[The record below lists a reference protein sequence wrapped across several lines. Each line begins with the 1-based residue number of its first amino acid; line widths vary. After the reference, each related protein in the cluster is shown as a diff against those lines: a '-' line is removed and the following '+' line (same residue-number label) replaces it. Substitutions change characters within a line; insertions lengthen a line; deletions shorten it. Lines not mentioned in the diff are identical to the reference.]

1 MSEIEDDE
9 WGGGFDDLPEA
20 FDVDVATVD
29 AQDTVDISAQFFR
42 VCARIYPDN
51 PLHAPV
57 YDWISSLPRT
67 GNGNIK
73 SISDHLVVALRLYV
87 DTLNSGASL
96 QLSSTLAGGQ
106 PMEQKLNP
114 SDEKRAPLSSE
125 RYSVNVSPSRRYQQ
139 SRQLRDGLQYR
150 EAPAT
155 EQSVLAPQRPSAAV
169 GLDSEAG
176 TLQQEVGPTQR
187 APAFPARP
195 PSRQPDSVHHT
206 DGLPERRGD
215 LKPDPAK
222 PTSPSSSTQASSIP
236 KPPVSDT
243 DGLSFVAKLA
253 RDSDGWA

>member
-1 MSEIEDDE
+1 MDDDE

-96 QLSSTLAGGQ
+96 QLSSTL
-106 PMEQKLNP
+106 EQKP
-114 SDEKRAPLSSE
+114 SSSVMDGRLPSAARPSSSPE

-139 SRQLRDGLQYR
+139 SRQLRDGLQYG

-155 EQSVLAPQRPSAAV
+155 EHSAPVPQRSTSTAV
-169 GLDSEAG
+169 D
-176 TLQQEVGPTQR
+176 
-187 APAFPARP
+187 PAFSASP
-195 PSRQPDSVHHT
+195 PSRQPDSTHHT
-206 DGLPERRGD
+206 DGLSERRGD
-215 LKPDPAK
+215 LKPDPTK
-222 PTSPSSSTQASSIP
+222 LTPQSSSTQVSSIP

>member
-96 QLSSTLAGGQ
+96 QLSSTL
-106 PMEQKLNP
+106 EQKP
-114 SDEKRAPLSSE
+114 SSSVMDGRPPSAAGPSSSPE
-125 RYSVNVSPSRRYQQ
+125 RYSANVSPSRRYQQ
-139 SRQLRDGLQYR
+139 SRQLRDGLQYG

-155 EQSVLAPQRPSAAV
+155 EHSAPAPQRPASTAV
-169 GLDSEAG
+169 D
-176 TLQQEVGPTQR
+176 
-187 APAFPARP
+187 PAFSASP
-195 PSRQPDSVHHT
+195 PSQQPDSTHHT
-206 DGLPERRGD
+206 DGLSERRGD

-222 PTSPSSSTQASSIP
+222 PTSPSSSTQVSGIS
-236 KPPVSDT
+236 KPPTSNA
-243 DGLSFVAKLA
+243 DGFSFVAKLA